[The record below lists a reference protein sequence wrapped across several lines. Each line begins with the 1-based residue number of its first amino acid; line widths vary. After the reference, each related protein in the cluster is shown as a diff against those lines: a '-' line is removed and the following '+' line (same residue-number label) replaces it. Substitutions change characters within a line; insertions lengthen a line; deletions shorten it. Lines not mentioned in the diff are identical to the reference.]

1 MSSTPQL
8 SGRLTALL
16 ALAVGVLAANLY
28 YAQPL
33 TTLMASSLGMQPAHA
48 GLVVTMTQIGYGLG
62 VFLLV
67 PLGDLLENRKVILA
81 LMGVAI
87 AALMA
92 IGLVQ
97 DASSYFIAAL
107 ALGAGVSALQ
117 IIVPYATH
125 LSPEEVRGR
134 VVGSLMSG
142 LMLGI
147 MLSRPIAGF
156 LSDWVSWHAV
166 YFLSAGFMTVIAVI
180 LFCFLPSRQPV
191 RGTVGYFGL
200 IASMWELL
208 VRYSVLRRRAFYQAC
223 MFAAFCLFWTASP
236 MLLAGPEFHLSQS
249 QIALFALVGIT
260 GAVFAPVVG
269 KLADRGFTQRASFF
283 SFAGGSISFLL
294 SRVGEPGSALSLGC
308 LTLAAVLLDAGVSGN
323 LVLGQRAIFS
333 LEPEFRGRLN
343 SLYIAIIFIGGSL
356 GSFLG
361 AWAYARGQ
369 WPLTAWIGLALPTTG
384 FLLFLTEWRRRP
396 TLR

>member
-1 MSSTPQL
+1 
-8 SGRLTALL
+8 
-16 ALAVGVLAANLY
+16 
-28 YAQPL
+28 
-33 TTLMASSLGMQPAHA
+33 
-48 GLVVTMTQIGYGLG
+48 
-62 VFLLV
+62 
-67 PLGDLLENRKVILA
+67 
-81 LMGVAI
+81 
-87 AALMA
+87 
-92 IGLVQ
+92 
-97 DASSYFIAAL
+97 
-107 ALGAGVSALQ
+107 
-117 IIVPYATH
+117 
-125 LSPEEVRGR
+125 
-134 VVGSLMSG
+134 
-142 LMLGI
+142 
-147 MLSRPIAGF
+147 
-156 LSDWVSWHAV
+156 
-166 YFLSAGFMTVIAVI
+166 
-180 LFCFLPSRQPV
+180 
-191 RGTVGYFGL
+191 
-200 IASMWELL
+200 
-208 VRYSVLRRRAFYQAC
+208 